1 MKKDQD
7 TQSDVL
13 KEELASMKKDQD
25 TQFASLKKDQETQFA
40 FMNTKIENFFNVLLS
55 EMKSKTQK
63 NEVSSDPAE

>member
-13 KEELASMKKDQD
+13 KGEL
-25 TQFASLKKDQETQFA
+25 ASLKKDQETQFA